1 MAENLIVCRAVAVD
15 SVRRL
20 VDLLDSCAQVNAERI
35 LPLELLVRQI
45 QYFLNE
51 WEMFVVRA
59 YPFTSVHPTRLCQLY
74 GLSASNERNAESLNL

>member
-1 MAENLIVCRAVAVD
+1 MAENLIFRCEVGMDSVYRSVD
-15 SVRRL
+15 S
-20 VDLLDSCAQVNAERI
+20 LDSGAQVNAERI

-45 QYFLNE
+45 QYFLNK

-74 GLSASNERNAESLNL
+74 GLSASNERDAESLNL

>member
-1 MAENLIVCRAVAVD
+1 MAENLIVCHEVAVD